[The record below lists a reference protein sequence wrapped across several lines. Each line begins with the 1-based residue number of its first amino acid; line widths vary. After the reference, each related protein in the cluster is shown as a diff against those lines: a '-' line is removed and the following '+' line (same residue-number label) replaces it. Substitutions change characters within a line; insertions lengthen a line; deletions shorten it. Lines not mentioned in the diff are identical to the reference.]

1 MLLSMSQKLK
11 SPLLVQLP
19 RRCTGV
25 KQLDNPYRAI
35 IDAGV
40 IVGLSL
46 SAAIIQPLAG
56 AVDRRLNAD
65 ECSDGPCTMSTTYHR
80 TIESQP

>member
-19 RRCTGV
+19 RRWAGV

-46 SAAIIQPLAG
+46 SAAIFISL
-56 AVDRRLNAD
+56 
-65 ECSDGPCTMSTTYHR
+65 
-80 TIESQP
+80 SQEQ